1 MSDIVVIRL
10 PGEPVGK
17 GRPRFVRSTGR
28 TYTPTKT
35 RDYENA
41 LRAAGQF
48 AMGNRPPFDCAL
60 DVQIVAGMSIPASA
74 SKSVRLRSLT
84 GELRPTKRPD
94 ADNIGK
100 AVLDSLNGIVWADDA
115 IITDLW
121 VRKKYEPQP
130 GLIVYVRPV
139 LGGQA

>member
-1 MSDIVVIRL
+1 MSEIVVIRL

-35 RDYENA
+35 RDYESA
-41 LRAAGQF
+41 LRAAGQM

-60 DVQIVAGMSIPASA
+60 DVQIVANMSIPASA
-74 SKSVRLRSLT
+74 SKSVQLRSLS

-94 ADNIGK
+94 ADNLAK
-100 AVLDSLNGIVWADDA
+100 PALDALNGVVWRDDCIIVNL
-115 IITDLW
+115 T
-121 VRKKYEPQP
+121 VRKQYDPQP